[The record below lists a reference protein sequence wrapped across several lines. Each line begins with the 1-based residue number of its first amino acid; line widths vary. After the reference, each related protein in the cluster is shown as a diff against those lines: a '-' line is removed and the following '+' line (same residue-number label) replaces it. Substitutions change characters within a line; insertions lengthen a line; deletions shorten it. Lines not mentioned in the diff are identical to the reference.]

1 MSRISFAVLVA
12 GTALALGAPM
22 ASAADAPE
30 IDRALGY
37 TKFFSDHCLAPTHV
51 AERPIGAGLS
61 QVNGLF
67 ACDTMLLIMFAHH
80 PGLMMVQFMVKGSD
94 PSQILGSQVTS
105 GRIRGGGS
113 CIPDIRSWIYQR
125 AFRPCRRL
133 PGLRAVDAES
143 VLSRDRLA
151 AIQPKA
157 TVTDLLA
164 KARGLVKVVVDDG
177 RPAKQ
182 NTHPGL
188 RPDFT
193 LPVDC
198 IGIAHGLDDHGLH
211 AVLRRLLCFQKKVR
225 DDRADHVRVRPV
237 RRAPARRAD
246 IEDRLAEGDAKSR
259 SDPQPIL
266 ELNQLG
272 ECPAFKIAVHRH
284 QMAGSSTGMQIRP

>member
-1 MSRISFAVLVA
+1 VAPLVFL
-12 GTALALGAPM
+12 T
-22 ASAADAPE
+22 
-30 IDRALGY
+30 
-37 TKFFSDHCLAPTHV
+37 FV
-51 AERPIGAGLS
+51 
-61 QVNGLF
+61 
-67 ACDTMLLIMFAHH
+67 
-80 PGLMMVQFMVKGSD
+80 
-94 PSQILGSQVTS
+94 LGSIS
-105 GRIRGGGS
+105 G
-113 CIPDIRSWIYQR
+113 

-193 LPVDC
+193 LPLDC

-211 AVLRRLLCFQKKVR
+211 AVLRRLRSASKRKSGMIGPIRSGSGPSAALPRGELTSKTGLR
-225 DDRADHVRVRPV
+225 RVMPNPV
-237 RRAPARRAD
+237 P
-246 IEDRLAEGDAKSR
+246 IR
-259 SDPQPIL
+259 SQ
-266 ELNQLG
+266 
-272 ECPAFKIAVHRH
+272 
-284 QMAGSSTGMQIRP
+284 S